1 MPSNVK
7 SYAKVTWCALDIGDL
22 CPGWSVTKS
31 NDFLDENEDYIQTA
45 MIEAGWSAISSLVNP
60 ILAAEED
67 DVPPV

>member
-1 MPSNVK
+1 
-7 SYAKVTWCALDIGDL
+7 LDIGDL
-22 CPGWSVTKS
+22 CPDWSVTKS

-67 DVPPV
+67 DVPNV